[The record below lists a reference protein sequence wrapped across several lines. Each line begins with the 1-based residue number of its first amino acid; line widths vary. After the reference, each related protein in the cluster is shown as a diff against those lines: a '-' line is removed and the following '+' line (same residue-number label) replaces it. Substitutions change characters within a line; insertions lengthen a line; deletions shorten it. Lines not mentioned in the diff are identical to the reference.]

1 MSNKLE
7 QLEHNMVKITME
19 IAPDVFEKAINAV
32 YNKNRGRIQLPGFRK
47 GKAPRKMIERMYGKE
62 VFYED
67 AINECLPEAYET
79 ALKEL
84 EIEPASR
91 PQFDVEN
98 IEDGKV
104 TVNAMVAVRPEVT
117 LGQYKGLDVAK
128 DAVIVTEDDVDE
140 DIRKTAERNA
150 RMVTVTDRPA
160 QMGDTVTIDFE
171 GFVDGEA
178 FEGGKGTDHALELGS
193 HSFIDTF
200 EDQLVG
206 KNVGD
211 HVEVNVTFPENYHAA
226 DLAGKPALF
235 QVDVKEI
242 KNKEIPAIDDELAK
256 DVSEFDTLEEYKAS
270 VRTRLTESKQ
280 RQADSKY
287 RQDVLAKVVENAEM
301 DIPDAMI
308 ESQCE
313 QMVQNFAQSLSQQGM
328 NMDQYMK
335 MTGGNM
341 QNLYN
346 MVRPDAEK
354 QIKESLVLEAIAK
367 AEGIEVTDE
376 DIDNEVA
383 EMAKMYGMEVEQ
395 VKNIL
400 DESGSISSVKET
412 ILNRKAYDVLA
423 NA

>member
-19 IAPDVFEKAINAV
+19 IAPDVFENAINTV

-67 AINECLPEAYET
+67 AINECLPEAYEA

-84 EIEPASR
+84 EVEPASR

-104 TVNAMVAVRPEVT
+104 TVNALVAVRPEVT

-150 RMVTVTDRPA
+150 RMVTITDRPA

-206 KNVGD
+206 KNVGE

-328 NMDQYMK
+328 SMDQYMK

-400 DESGSISSVKET
+400 DESGSIASVKET

>member
-19 IAPDVFEKAINAV
+19 IDPDVFEKAINSV
-32 YNKNRGRIQLPGFRK
+32 YTKNRGRIQLPGFRK

-67 AINECLPEAYET
+67 AINECLPDAYE
-79 ALKEL
+79 AAIKEL

-104 TVNAMVAVRPEVT
+104 TINAMVAVRPEVT

-140 DIRKTAERNA
+140 DILKTAERNS
-150 RMVTVTDRPA
+150 RMVEVTDRPA
-160 QMGDTVTIDFE
+160 QMGDTVTIDFD
-171 GFVDGEA
+171 GFVDGVA

-211 HVEVNVTFPENYHAA
+211 HVEVNVTFPEQYHAA

-242 KNKEIPAIDDELAK
+242 KVKEIPAIDDELAK

-287 RQDVLAKVVENAEM
+287 RQDVLAKAVENAEM

-328 NMDQYMK
+328 SMDQYMK

-376 DIDNEVA
+376 DIDKEVA
-383 EMAKMYGMEVEQ
+383 DMAQMYGMEVEQ

-400 DESGSISSVKET
+400 DESGSLSSVKET

>member
-19 IAPDVFEKAINAV
+19 IDPDVFEKAINSV
-32 YNKNRGRIQLPGFRK
+32 YTKNRGRIQLPGFRK

-67 AINECLPEAYET
+67 AINECLPDAYE
-79 ALKEL
+79 AAIKEL
-84 EIEPASR
+84 EIAPASR

-104 TVNAMVAVRPEVT
+104 TINAMVAVRPEVT

-140 DIRKTAERNA
+140 DIRKTAERNS
-150 RMVTVTDRPA
+150 RMVEVTDRPA
-160 QMGDTVTIDFE
+160 QMGDTVTIDYE
-171 GFVDGEA
+171 GFVDGVA

-211 HVEVNVTFPENYHAA
+211 HVEVNVTFPEQYHAA

-242 KNKEIPAIDDELAK
+242 KVKEIPAIDDELAK

-287 RQDVLAKVVENAEM
+287 RQDVLAKAVENAEM

-313 QMVQNFAQSLSQQGM
+313 QMVQNFAQSLTQQGM
-328 NMDQYMK
+328 SMDQYMK

-376 DIDNEVA
+376 DIDKEVA
-383 EMAKMYGMEVEQ
+383 DMAQMYGMEVEQ

-400 DESGSISSVKET
+400 DESGSLSSVKEN

>member
-19 IAPDVFEKAINAV
+19 IDPDVFEKAINSV
-32 YNKNRGRIQLPGFRK
+32 YTKNRGRIQLPGFRK

-67 AINECLPEAYET
+67 AINECLPDAYE
-79 ALKEL
+79 AAIKEL

-104 TVNAMVAVRPEVT
+104 TINAMIAVRPEVT

-140 DIRKTAERNA
+140 DIRKTAERNS
-150 RMVTVTDRPA
+150 RMVEVTDRPA

-171 GFVDGEA
+171 GFVDGVA

-211 HVEVNVTFPENYHAA
+211 HVEVNVTFPEQYHAA

-242 KNKEIPAIDDELAK
+242 KVKEIPAIDDELAK

-287 RQDVLAKVVENAEM
+287 RQDVLAKAVENAEM

-328 NMDQYMK
+328 SMDQYMK

-376 DIDNEVA
+376 DIDKEVA
-383 EMAKMYGMEVEQ
+383 DMAQMYGMEVEQ

-400 DESGSISSVKET
+400 DESGSLSSVKET

>member
-19 IAPDVFEKAINAV
+19 IAPDVFENAINTV

-67 AINECLPEAYET
+67 AINECLPEAYEA

-84 EIEPASR
+84 EVEPASR

-104 TVNAMVAVRPEVT
+104 TVNALVAVRPEVT
-117 LGQYKGLDVAK
+117 LGQYKGLDVAR

-150 RMVTVTDRPA
+150 RMVTITDRPA

-200 EDQLVG
+200 EDQLIG
-206 KNVGD
+206 KNVGE

-328 NMDQYMK
+328 SMDQYMK

-400 DESGSISSVKET
+400 DESGSIASVKET

>member
-1 MSNKLE
+1 M
-7 QLEHNMVKITME
+7 
-19 IAPDVFEKAINAV
+19 
-32 YNKNRGRIQLPGFRK
+32 
-47 GKAPRKMIERMYGKE
+47 
-62 VFYED
+62 
-67 AINECLPEAYET
+67 
-79 ALKEL
+79 
-84 EIEPASR
+84 
-91 PQFDVEN
+91 
-98 IEDGKV
+98 
-104 TVNAMVAVRPEVT
+104 
-117 LGQYKGLDVAK
+117 
-128 DAVIVTEDDVDE
+128 
-140 DIRKTAERNA
+140 
-150 RMVTVTDRPA
+150 
-160 QMGDTVTIDFE
+160 
-171 GFVDGEA
+171 
-178 FEGGKGTDHALELGS
+178 
-193 HSFIDTF
+193 
-200 EDQLVG
+200 
-206 KNVGD
+206 
-211 HVEVNVTFPENYHAA
+211 
-226 DLAGKPALF
+226 
-235 QVDVKEI
+235 
-242 KNKEIPAIDDELAK
+242 
-256 DVSEFDTLEEYKAS
+256 EEYKAS

-313 QMVQNFAQSLSQQGM
+313 QMVQNFAQSLTQQGM
-328 NMDQYMK
+328 SMDQYMK

-400 DESGSISSVKET
+400 DESGSLSSVKEN

>member
-19 IAPDVFEKAINAV
+19 IDPDVFEKAINSV
-32 YNKNRGRIQLPGFRK
+32 YTKNRGRIQLPGFRK

-67 AINECLPEAYET
+67 AINECLPDAYE
-79 ALKEL
+79 AAIKEL
-84 EIEPASR
+84 EIAPASR

-104 TVNAMVAVRPEVT
+104 TINAMVAVRPEVT

-140 DIRKTAERNA
+140 DIRKTAERNS
-150 RMVTVTDRPA
+150 RMVEVTDRPA
-160 QMGDTVTIDFE
+160 QMGDTVTIDYE
-171 GFVDGEA
+171 GFVDGVA

-211 HVEVNVTFPENYHAA
+211 HVEVNVTFPEQYHAA

-242 KNKEIPAIDDELAK
+242 KVKEIPAIDDELAK

-287 RQDVLAKVVENAEM
+287 RKDVLAKAVENAEM

-313 QMVQNFAQSLSQQGM
+313 QMVQNFAQSLTQQGM
-328 NMDQYMK
+328 SMDQYMK

-376 DIDNEVA
+376 DIDKEVA
-383 EMAKMYGMEVEQ
+383 DMAQMYGMEVEQ

-400 DESGSISSVKET
+400 DESGSLSSVKEN

>member
-206 KNVGD
+206 KDVGD

>member
-84 EIEPASR
+84 EIKPASR

>member
-19 IAPDVFEKAINAV
+19 IEPDVFEKAINTV
-32 YNKNRGRIQLPGFRK
+32 YNKNRSRIQLPGFRK
-47 GKAPRKMIERMYGKE
+47 GRAPRKMIERMYGKE

-84 EIEPASR
+84 EVEPASR

-104 TVNAMVAVRPEVT
+104 TVNALVAVRPEVI
-117 LGQYKGLDVAK
+117 LGQYKGLDIAK

-140 DIRKTAERNA
+140 DIRKTAERNS
-150 RMVTVTDRPA
+150 RMVEVTDRPA

-206 KNVGD
+206 KSPGD
-211 HVEVNVTFPENYHAA
+211 HVEVNVTFPEQYHSAE
-226 DLAGKPALF
+226 LAGKPALF
-235 QVDVKEI
+235 QVDVKAI
-242 KNKEIPAIDDELAK
+242 KVKEIPAIDDELAK

-287 RQDVLAKVVENAEM
+287 RQDVLAKAIENATM
-301 DIPDAMI
+301 DIPEAMI
-308 ESQCE
+308 ESQSE
-313 QMVQNFAQSLSQQGM
+313 QMVQNFAQSLRQQGM
-328 NMDQYMK
+328 SMDQYMK
-335 MTGGNM
+335 MTGGKM

-376 DIDNEVA
+376 DIEKEVA
-383 EMAKMYGMEVEQ
+383 DMAQMYGMEVEQ

-400 DESGSISSVKET
+400 DESGSLSSVKET

>member
-328 NMDQYMK
+328 SMDQYMK

-354 QIKESLVLEAIAK
+354 QIKESLVLEAITK

>member
-19 IAPDVFEKAINAV
+19 IDPDVFEKAINSV
-32 YNKNRGRIQLPGFRK
+32 YTNNRGRIQLPGFRK

-67 AINECLPEAYET
+67 AINECLPDAYE
-79 ALKEL
+79 AAIKEL
-84 EIEPASR
+84 EIAPASR

-104 TVNAMVAVRPEVT
+104 TINAMVAVRPEVT

-140 DIRKTAERNA
+140 DIRKTAERNS
-150 RMVTVTDRPA
+150 RMVEVTDRPA
-160 QMGDTVTIDFE
+160 QMGDTVTIDYE
-171 GFVDGEA
+171 GFVDGVA

-211 HVEVNVTFPENYHAA
+211 HVEVNVTFPEQYHAA

-242 KNKEIPAIDDELAK
+242 KVKEIPAIDDELAK

-287 RQDVLAKVVENAEM
+287 RQDVLAKAVENAEM

-313 QMVQNFAQSLSQQGM
+313 QMVQNFAQSLTQQGM
-328 NMDQYMK
+328 SMDQYMK

-376 DIDNEVA
+376 DIDKEVA
-383 EMAKMYGMEVEQ
+383 DMAQMYGMEVEQ

-400 DESGSISSVKET
+400 NESGSLSSVKET

>member
-19 IAPDVFEKAINAV
+19 IEPDVFEKAINSV
-32 YNKNRGRIQLPGFRK
+32 YTKNRGRIQLPGFRK

-67 AINECLPEAYET
+67 AINECLPDAYE
-79 ALKEL
+79 AAIKEL

-104 TVNAMVAVRPEVT
+104 TINAMVAVRPEVT

-140 DIRKTAERNA
+140 DIRKTAERNS
-150 RMVTVTDRPA
+150 RMVEVTDRPA
-160 QMGDTVTIDFE
+160 QMGDTVTIDYE
-171 GFVDGEA
+171 GFVDGVA

-211 HVEVNVTFPENYHAA
+211 HVEVNVTFPEQYHAA

-242 KNKEIPAIDDELAK
+242 KVKEIPAIDDELAK

-287 RQDVLAKVVENAEM
+287 RQDVLAKAVENAEM

-313 QMVQNFAQSLSQQGM
+313 QMVQNFAQSLTQQGM
-328 NMDQYMK
+328 SMDQYMK

-376 DIDNEVA
+376 DIDKEIA
-383 EMAKMYGMEVEQ
+383 DMAQMYGMEVEQ

-400 DESGSISSVKET
+400 NESGSLSSVKET

>member
-19 IAPDVFEKAINAV
+19 IEPDVFEKAINSV
-32 YNKNRGRIQLPGFRK
+32 YTKNRGRIQLPGFRK

-67 AINECLPEAYET
+67 AINECLPDAYE
-79 ALKEL
+79 AAIKEL

-104 TVNAMVAVRPEVT
+104 TINAMVAVRPEVT

-140 DIRKTAERNA
+140 DIRKTAERNS
-150 RMVTVTDRPA
+150 RMVEVTDRPA
-160 QMGDTVTIDFE
+160 QMGDTVTIDYE
-171 GFVDGEA
+171 GFVDGVA

-211 HVEVNVTFPENYHAA
+211 HVEVNVTFPEQYHAA

-242 KNKEIPAIDDELAK
+242 KVKEIPAIDDELAK

-287 RQDVLAKVVENAEM
+287 RQDVLAKAVENAEM

-313 QMVQNFAQSLSQQGM
+313 QMVQNFAQSLTQQGM
-328 NMDQYMK
+328 SMDQYMK

-376 DIDNEVA
+376 DIDKEVA
-383 EMAKMYGMEVEQ
+383 DMAQMYGMEVEQ

-400 DESGSISSVKET
+400 DESGSLSSVKEN

>member
-19 IAPDVFEKAINAV
+19 IEPDVFENAINSV
-32 YNKNRGRIQLPGFRK
+32 YTKNRGRIQLPGFRK

-67 AINECLPEAYET
+67 AINECLPDAYE
-79 ALKEL
+79 AAIKEL

-104 TVNAMVAVRPEVT
+104 TINAMVAVRPEVT

-140 DIRKTAERNA
+140 DIRKTAERNS
-150 RMVTVTDRPA
+150 RMVEVTDRPA
-160 QMGDTVTIDFE
+160 QMGDTVTIDYE
-171 GFVDGEA
+171 GFVDGVA

-211 HVEVNVTFPENYHAA
+211 HVEVNVTFPEQYHAA

-242 KNKEIPAIDDELAK
+242 KVKEIPAIDDELAK

-287 RQDVLAKVVENAEM
+287 RQDVLAKAVENAEM

-313 QMVQNFAQSLSQQGM
+313 QMVQNFAQSLTQQGM
-328 NMDQYMK
+328 SMDQYMK

-376 DIDNEVA
+376 DIDKEVA
-383 EMAKMYGMEVEQ
+383 DMAQMYGMEVEQ

-400 DESGSISSVKET
+400 DESGSLSSVKEN

>member
-19 IAPDVFEKAINAV
+19 IEPDVFEKAINTV
-32 YNKNRGRIQLPGFRK
+32 YNKNRSRIQLPGFRK
-47 GKAPRKMIERMYGKE
+47 GRAPRKMIERMYGKE

-84 EIEPASR
+84 EVEPASR

-104 TVNAMVAVRPEVT
+104 TVNALVAVRPEVI
-117 LGQYKGLDVAK
+117 LGQYKGLDIAK

-140 DIRKTAERNA
+140 DIRKTAERNS
-150 RMVTVTDRPA
+150 RMVEVTDRPA

-206 KNVGD
+206 KNPGD
-211 HVEVNVTFPENYHAA
+211 HVEVNVTFPEQYHSAE
-226 DLAGKPALF
+226 LAGKPALF
-235 QVDVKEI
+235 QVDVKAI
-242 KNKEIPAIDDELAK
+242 KVKEIPAIDDELAK

-287 RQDVLAKVVENAEM
+287 RQDVLAKAIENATM
-301 DIPDAMI
+301 DIPEAMI
-308 ESQCE
+308 ESQSE

-328 NMDQYMK
+328 SMDQYMK

-376 DIDNEVA
+376 DIEKEVA
-383 EMAKMYGMEVEQ
+383 DMAQMYGMEVEQ

-400 DESGSISSVKET
+400 DESGSLSSVKET

>member
-19 IAPDVFEKAINAV
+19 IEPDVFEKAINSV
-32 YNKNRGRIQLPGFRK
+32 YTKNRGRIQLPGFRK

-67 AINECLPEAYET
+67 AINECLPDAYE
-79 ALKEL
+79 AAIKEL
-84 EIEPASR
+84 EIAPASR

-104 TVNAMVAVRPEVT
+104 TINAMVAVRPEVT

-140 DIRKTAERNA
+140 DIRKTAERNS
-150 RMVTVTDRPA
+150 RMVEVTDRPA
-160 QMGDTVTIDFE
+160 QMGDTVTIDYE
-171 GFVDGEA
+171 GFVDGVA

-211 HVEVNVTFPENYHAA
+211 HVEVNVTFPEQYHAA

-242 KNKEIPAIDDELAK
+242 KVKEIPAIDDELAK

-287 RQDVLAKVVENAEM
+287 RQDVLAKAVENAEM

-313 QMVQNFAQSLSQQGM
+313 QMVQNFAQSLTQQGM
-328 NMDQYMK
+328 SMDQYMK

-376 DIDNEVA
+376 DIDKEVA
-383 EMAKMYGMEVEQ
+383 DMAQMYGMEVEQ

-400 DESGSISSVKET
+400 NESGSLSSVKET